1 MIFISTWYYVTFNNV
16 KTDGNFFDIISQ
28 LKFIVMKKQLDLI
41 ITGGEVFLP
50 NSSIEKIDIGVK
62 DSKIVGIR

>member
-1 MIFISTWYYVTFNNV
+1 
-16 KTDGNFFDIISQ
+16 
-28 LKFIVMKKQLDLI
+28 MKKQLDLI

-62 DSKIVGIR
+62 DSKIVELGDLSHKDCEKKNSCKQFNCFTWSN